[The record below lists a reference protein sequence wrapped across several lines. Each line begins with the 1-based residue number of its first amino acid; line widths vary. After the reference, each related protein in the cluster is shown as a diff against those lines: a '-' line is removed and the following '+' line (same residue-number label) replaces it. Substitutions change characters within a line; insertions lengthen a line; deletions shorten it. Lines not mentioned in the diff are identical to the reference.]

1 MIRAVKVPRLVAAGV
16 AAGALLASC
25 VHPPG
30 PASGANAVAAPDL
43 SSPLVEEYPAPQ
55 EPRDPLKMT
64 LFARINRDRVAHG
77 LPPVAWDE
85 KASGVADT
93 FCAQQVSEGSQG
105 HFLMDGVP
113 PYARMGFAG
122 AFGFFL
128 ENSASSTT
136 TGHWAKRAYVDLAIS
151 SHERMLAERPPN
163 DGHRR
168 AILDGNATHVGVGY
182 SGGGGRFQMAEEFS
196 VRRLERLAVSRSA
209 DGTAVVAFDGRVRSP
224 DRLQFVTIATE
235 PVPASLTLQEAK
247 SRRRYRY
254 PSPSESYVPEGT
266 SRLIVS
272 GTVTH
277 DRLHLHRD
285 RRFTFAYAPER
296 PGLFTFVFYVARE
309 DGESPREAGSA
320 AVLFQ

>member
-1 MIRAVKVPRLVAAGV
+1 MVRAVKVPRRAAAGV
-16 AAGALLASC
+16 AAGALLAFC
-25 VHPPG
+25 VHAPR
-30 PASGANAVAAPDL
+30 PASGALAVAAPDL
-43 SSPLVEEYPAPQ
+43 SSPLVEEYPARE
-55 EPRDPLKMT
+55 EPRDPLKVA
-64 LFARINRDRVAHG
+64 LFARINRDRVAQA

-93 FCAQQVSEGSQG
+93 FCARQVSEGSHG

-128 ENSASSTT
+128 ENSASSHTN
-136 TGHWAKRAYVDLAIS
+136 GRFAERAYLDLALS
-151 SHERMLAERPPN
+151 SHARMLAERPPN

-182 SGGGGRFQMAEEFS
+182 SGRGGRFQMAEEFS
-196 VRRLERLAVSRSA
+196 VRGLERLAVSRA
-209 DGTAVVAFDGRVRSP
+209 AGGAAEVAFDGRVRSP
-224 DRLQFVTIATE
+224 DRLQFVTIASE
-235 PVPASLTLQEAK
+235 PAPVSLTLEEAT

-254 PSPSESYVPEGT
+254 PSPSESYVPEGA
-266 SRLIVS
+266 SNLIVS
-272 GTVTH
+272 DTVTH
-277 DRLHLHRD
+277 DRLHLQRD
-285 RRFTFAYAPER
+285 RRFTFTYAPGR

-320 AVLFQ
+320 AVLFR